1 MTPLNI
7 LYIHGFG
14 SRVDVNSDKYAAL
27 RTFGQVSA
35 FAPDYTRGYPTVMA
49 DVQSYLKG
57 IDLLV
62 GTSMGGFLVS
72 RLSADIGKPYV
83 AINPVMDVAAT
94 LNKHLG
100 THQDHFGRPFT
111 LTDQVVSSYPG
122 FLPSRHGMVLLDMA
136 DEVLDSAATY
146 ESLHQQMTVHVFE
159 GGNHRFMHMLESL
172 PLIGGFLGGV
182 TAKT

>member
-1 MTPLNI
+1 MN
-7 LYIHGFG
+7 HDN
-14 SRVDVNSDKYAAL
+14 V
-27 RTFGQVSA
+27 
-35 FAPDYTRGYPTVMA
+35 A
-49 DVQSYLKG
+49 DVQRYLEG

-94 LNKHLG
+94 LSRHLG

-111 LTDQVVSSYPG
+111 LTDQVIGSYPG

-146 ESLHQQMTVHVFE
+146 ERLHQQMTVHVF
-159 GGNHRFMHMLESL
+159 
-172 PLIGGFLGGV
+172 
-182 TAKT
+182 

>member
-1 MTPLNI
+1 MRRMN
-7 LYIHGFG
+7 HDN
-14 SRVDVNSDKYAAL
+14 V
-27 RTFGQVSA
+27 
-35 FAPDYTRGYPTVMA
+35 A
-49 DVQSYLKG
+49 DVQRYLEG

-94 LNKHLG
+94 LNKLLG

-111 LTDQVVSSYPG
+111 LTDQVIGSYPG

-146 ESLHQQMTVHVFE
+146 ERLHQQMTVHVFE
-159 GGNHRFMHMLESL
+159 GGNHRFMHMHESL
-172 PLIGGFLGGV
+172 PLIGGFLDDYPYS
-182 TAKT
+182 

>member
-1 MTPLNI
+1 
-7 LYIHGFG
+7 
-14 SRVDVNSDKYAAL
+14 L
-27 RTFGQVSA
+27 RRMNHDNV
-35 FAPDYTRGYPTVMA
+35 A
-49 DVQSYLKG
+49 DVQRYLEG

-146 ESLHQQMTVHVFE
+146 ERLHQQMTVHVFE
-159 GGNHRFMHMLESL
+159 GGNHRFMHMHESL
-172 PLIGGFLGGV
+172 PLIGGFLGGLPYS
-182 TAKT
+182 